1 MLFNLCEINTEVVS
15 KSLDILW
22 QGLLAVVI
30 GIGVIIAVTYFMLFV
45 STRVADKKK
54 GVENE
59 TPKENKSDTGER

>member
-1 MLFNLCEINTEVVS
+1 MLFNLCEINAEVVS

-45 STRVADKKK
+45 SNRVADKKK
-54 GVENE
+54 DGGKGNPE
-59 TPKENKSDTGER
+59 ENKPDTGE

>member
-1 MLFNLCEINTEVVS
+1 MLFNLCEINTEVVLR
-15 KSLDILW
+15 SLDILW

-45 STRVADKKK
+45 SNRVADKKK
-54 GVENE
+54 CVENE

>member
-30 GIGVIIAVTYFMLFV
+30 GIGVIIAVTYVMLFF
-45 STRVADKKK
+45 SNRFAEKK
-54 GVENE
+54 GGE
-59 TPKENKSDTGER
+59 KENPTESKSDTGE

>member
-1 MLFNLCEINTEVVS
+1 MLFNLCEINTEVVLR
-15 KSLDILW
+15 SLDILW

-30 GIGVIIAVTYFMLFV
+30 GIGAIIAVTYFMLFV
-45 STRVADKKK
+45 SNRVADKKK

>member
-1 MLFNLCEINTEVVS
+1 MLFNLCEINTEVVLR
-15 KSLDILW
+15 SLDILW

-45 STRVADKKK
+45 SNRVADKKK
-54 GVENE
+54 GVGNE

>member
-30 GIGVIIAVTYFMLFV
+30 GIGVIIAVTYVMLFF
-45 STRVADKKK
+45 SNRFADNKK
-54 GVENE
+54 GGEKKNPIE
-59 TPKENKSDTGER
+59 SKSDTGE